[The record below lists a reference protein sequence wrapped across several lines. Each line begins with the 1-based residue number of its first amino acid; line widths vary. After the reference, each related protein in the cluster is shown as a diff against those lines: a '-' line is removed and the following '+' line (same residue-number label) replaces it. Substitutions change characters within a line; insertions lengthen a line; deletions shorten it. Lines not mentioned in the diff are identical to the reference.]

1 MSIRPPKPCR
11 IERNVPYRYRNAR
24 RMEAADS
31 LLRETTIPLR
41 TIAEALG
48 FVDEFH
54 LSHAY
59 NRARGI
65 APSVA
70 RRNDL

>member
-1 MSIRPPKPCR
+1 
-11 IERNVPYRYRNAR
+11 
-24 RMEAADS
+24 MEAADS